1 MSIKETS
8 TDNIFE
14 MIEENSEKFID
25 SIDSEKF
32 TDYKSMFTKYLY
44 DLLKNKKMTISNLVY
59 KTTLSQS
66 YLYQIASGTRH
77 LGRDTPII
85 LAFAIGLDL
94 DQTQRL
100 LKYSNNAVLYP
111 KVKRDAIIIC
121 CIDCKMTYEQANE
134 ILLSKSEKGLV

>member
-66 YLYQIASGTRH
+66 YLYQIASGARH
-77 LGRDTPII
+77 LGRDTAII
-85 LAFAIGLDL
+85 LAFAIGLD
-94 DQTQRL
+94 D
-100 LKYSNNAVLYP
+100 V
-111 KVKRDAIIIC
+111 V
-121 CIDCKMTYEQANE
+121 
-134 ILLSKSEKGLV
+134 

>member
-32 TDYKSMFTKYLY
+32 SDYKSMFTKYLY
-44 DLLKNKKMTISNLVY
+44 DLLKNKKMTISSLVY

-77 LGRDTPII
+77 LGRDKAII

-134 ILLSKSEKGLV
+134 ILLGKSEKGLV